1 MGARVSFPDDR
12 GISDRVR
19 PYRHVGS
26 LNVKAMTVMVGASV
40 VLTFASLLSAGLT
53 VRQLQDQRAASCA
66 ATLSSLTAVAETSAA
81 GIRPVAIR
89 IPPGLSPQLEAS
101 FRQQL
106 AHTKAENMRR
116 MAVITSVNKS
126 AEKLRASA
134 FCN

>member
-1 MGARVSFPDDR
+1 
-12 GISDRVR
+12 
-19 PYRHVGS
+19 

-53 VRQLQDQRAASCA
+53 VRQLQHQRAASCA

>member
-1 MGARVSFPDDR
+1 MGARVSFLDDS

-19 PYRHVGS
+19 SHCHVGS

-40 VLTFASLLSAGLT
+40 VLTFVSLLTAGLA
-53 VRQLQDQRAASCA
+53 VRQFHAQRAASCA
-66 ATLSSLTAVAETSAA
+66 ATLTSLAAVAETSKA
-81 GIRPVAIR
+81 GIRPVAVS

-106 AHTKAENMRR
+106 AHTKAENTRR
-116 MAVITSVNKS
+116 MAVVVSVNKS
-126 AEKLRASA
+126 AAKLRASA